1 MSRIKQIITTRAIL
15 IQKVIA
21 NLLLPG
27 ELYVLSDEGGRLVV
41 ATSANTYTD
50 LPKLSEIGQGG
61 GSLPTDNWLLGDSVD
76 LYDANSLGNV
86 VHGESIDFS
95 SKMLNNHINGSSISD
110 NGTGNLTMENN
121 RVNGAD
127 ITMID
132 VLNSSV
138 SGKTLSVCNMDGS
151 SVTGEGHSVTNHPDG
166 IPVKNID
173 VKGTGV
179 KNPFHSHAEY
189 LAHGLNDNYSN
200 FALFQNT
207 RFTAKQRYI
216 IQDGRGANG
225 DEVFFLNVNG
235 LLDPCIILIDPSVQF
250 VSMDMHLTFQFS
262 HLDIK
267 TCSNYI
273 DSITSAKAILVYDL
287 RNDVY
292 QFRFIEPTVS
302 VHTVDLVNCQFIS
315 HIQPTLFQGN
325 QGYLEL
331 LCVIAPIHL
340 IQMDNWDTTGYTL
353 DVFATIEMHTL
364 DNGVNWDLEK

>member
-1 MSRIKQIITTRAIL
+1 M
-15 IQKVIA
+15 
-21 NLLLPG
+21 
-27 ELYVLSDEGGRLVV
+27 LSDEGGRLVV

-76 LYDANSLGNV
+76 LYDANSLRNV

-132 VLNSSV
+132 VINSSV

-151 SVTGEGHSVTNHPDG
+151 AVTGEGHSVTNHPDG
-166 IPVKNID
+166 VPVKNID

-207 RFTAKQRYI
+207 RFTAKQRYV
-216 IQDGRGANG
+216 IQDGLSGNE
-225 DEVFFLNVNG
+225 DFFLNVNG
-235 LLDPCIILIDPSVQF
+235 LLDPNIILIDPSVQF
-250 VSMDMHLTFQFS
+250 VSMDMHLTFS
-262 HLDIK
+262 LSMWKNPNKIK
-267 TCSNYI
+267 AVT
-273 DSITSAKAILVYDL
+273 TAKATLIYDMY
-287 RNDVY
+287 NDVY
-292 QFRFIEPTVS
+292 DFRWVYKDRNS
-302 VHTVDLVNCQFIS
+302 YLWADLVHLGFIKE
-315 HIQPTLFQGN
+315 ITPTTFQSN

-331 LCVIAPIHL
+331 ICKLECQYL
-340 IQMDNWDTTGYTL
+340 NTQLGWDATGWVL
-353 DVFATIEMHTL
+353 DTFATIEMHTIDIGENWGL
-364 DNGVNWDLEK
+364 DSK